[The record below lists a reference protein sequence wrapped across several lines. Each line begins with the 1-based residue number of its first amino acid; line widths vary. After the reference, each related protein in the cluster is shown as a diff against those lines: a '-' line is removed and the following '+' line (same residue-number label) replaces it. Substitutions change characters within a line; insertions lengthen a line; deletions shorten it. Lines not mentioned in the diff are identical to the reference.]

1 MERRNRLIAGAMI
14 GLLALCT
21 GGLYLLTRAEE
32 AVKVP
37 GSAVYGVLFLIGA
50 LMLVA
55 GRLRL
60 PGGALIT
67 GVRARIMGLAWVLPL
82 LVNFALPRL
91 GGGLAALVRPASY
104 LALLLAMGVG
114 AVVLARTLRTG

>member
-1 MERRNRLIAGAMI
+1 MERRNPLITGVVI

-21 GGLYLLTRAEE
+21 GGLYLLTRDEE

-37 GSAVYGVLFLIGA
+37 GSAVYGILFLIGA
-50 LMLVA
+50 LMLVV

-60 PGGALIT
+60 PGGTLIT
-67 GVRARIMGLAWVLPL
+67 GMRARIMGLAWVLPL

-91 GGGLAALVRPASY
+91 GGGLAALVRPASH
-104 LALLLAMGVG
+104 LALLLAVGVG
-114 AVVLARTLRTG
+114 ALVLARTLRAG